1 MNSASKGKKHKWIKA
16 VAKSFSYAA
25 EGLVSAAKTE
35 RNLKIHLAV
44 MPLITVSGFIFSI
57 SKAEWL
63 VVIIVIGGMIALELM
78 NTAVERVVDLVTDQY
93 HPLAKQAKDI
103 AAAAVLVYAITAIVI
118 GVIIFLPKIIVSMG
132 L

>member
-1 MNSASKGKKHKWIKA
+1 MNSASKDKKYKGLKA

-25 EGLVSAAKTE
+25 EGLSSASRSE
-35 RNLKIHLAV
+35 RNLKVHLLI
-44 MPLITVSGFIFSI
+44 MPMIVGTGFFFSI
-57 SKAEWL
+57 SRYEWL
-63 VVIIVIGGMIALELM
+63 VVILVIGGMIALELM

-118 GVIIFLPKIIVSMG
+118 GVMIFVPKIIDSIG